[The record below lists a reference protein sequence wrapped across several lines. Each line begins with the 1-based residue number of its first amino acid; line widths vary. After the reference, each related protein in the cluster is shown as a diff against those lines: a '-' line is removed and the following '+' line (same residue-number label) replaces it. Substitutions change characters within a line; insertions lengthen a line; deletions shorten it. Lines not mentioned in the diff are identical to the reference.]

1 MNKRFLP
8 EFVKFGVFAF
18 IVTVAMV
25 VSYYYRGISPVIDAG
40 ATTNVATVNA
50 TSQNESI
57 QKPTVTLP
65 DFEKI
70 AAQQGPAV
78 VNISVSGTVKTRF
91 SGVPGI
97 PQMDPNDPFYDF
109 FRRFQAPVPH
119 GNSPTHGLGSGF
131 IVSPEGVILTN
142 AHVVADADEVIVKL
156 TDKREFKAKV
166 IGIDKPSD
174 VAVLKID
181 AKDLPTVKIGDPQN
195 VRVGEWVVAIG
206 SPFGFENSVTAGIVS
221 AKSRSLPDD
230 NYVPFLQTDVAI
242 NPGNSGGPLF
252 DLNGEVIGINSQIY
266 SQSGGYQGLSFS
278 IPIDVAMKVEKQLVD
293 HGKVSRGRLGILI
306 QEVDQ
311 DLAKSFGL
319 AKPEGALVSSVEK
332 DSPAEKAGIE
342 SGDVILKFNGK
353 EIGSSRDLPSM
364 VADITPGETAKIE
377 IWRAG
382 KSRLLSVDVGEMKIA
397 STNERTNGGAK
408 GGLGLEVRP
417 LTSDERKEA
426 EVAEGL
432 LVENVDD
439 GPAAKAGIQSGDVIL
454 SVNGVKVGSPEKLRS
469 LVSKH
474 EKNVALLVLRGNNKM
489 FVPIQLG

>member
-1 MNKRFLP
+1 MKMKYLP
-8 EFVKFGVFAF
+8 KFAKYGAFAL
-18 IVTVAMV
+18 VVAVAMTG
-25 VSYYYRGISPVIDAG
+25 SYIYRGVSPVTEAV
-40 ATTNVATVNA
+40 ATTNMSAA
-50 TSQNESI
+50 PSEAS
-57 QKPTVTLP
+57 QKPAVVLP

-78 VNISVSGTVKTRF
+78 VNISVSGTVKTGL
-91 SGVPGI
+91 SGFQGF
-97 PQMDPNDPFYDF
+97 PQMDPNDPFYQF
-109 FRRFQAPVPH
+109 FRRFQMPAPQNNV
-119 GNSPTHGLGSGF
+119 PTHGLGSGF
-131 IVSPEGVILTN
+131 IVSPDGVILTN

-174 VAVLKID
+174 VAVLKIK
-181 AKDLPTVKIGDPQN
+181 ANELPYVKIGDPQQ

-221 AKSRSLPDD
+221 AKSRSLPDE

-293 HGKVSRGRLGILI
+293 HGKVSRGRLGVMI
-306 QEVDQ
+306 QEVNQ

-319 AKPEGALVSSVEK
+319 DKSTGALVSSVEK

-342 SGDVILKFNGK
+342 TGDVILKFNGK
-353 EIGSSRDLPSM
+353 EVASSRDLPGM
-364 VADITPGETAKIE
+364 VADITPGETAKVL
-377 IWRAG
+377 IWHDG
-382 KSRLLSVDVGEMKIA
+382 KTKEVSVNVGEMKFA
-397 STNERTNGGAK
+397 NSEETTVKGTK
-408 GGLGLEVRP
+408 GGLGLAVRP
-417 LTSDERKEA
+417 LTSDERRQA

-432 LVENVDD
+432 VVEDVQD
-439 GPAAKAGIQSGDVIL
+439 GPAANAGIESGDVIL
-454 SVNGVKVGSPEKLRS
+454 SVNGEKVGSAEKLRS
-469 LVSKH
+469 LVAKH
-474 EKNVALLVLRGNNKM
+474 SKNVALLVMRGNNKM